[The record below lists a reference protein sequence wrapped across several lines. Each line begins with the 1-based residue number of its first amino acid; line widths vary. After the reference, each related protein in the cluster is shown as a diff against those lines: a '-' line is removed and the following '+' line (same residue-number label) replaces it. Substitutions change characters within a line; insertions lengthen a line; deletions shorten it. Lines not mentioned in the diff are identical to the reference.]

1 MPSVV
6 GLLLLGLAVGL
17 LVGLMG
23 VGGGVVLVPAY
34 VFLLGLTQR
43 MAQGTSVF
51 LLLPP
56 LGLGALLVYRKQ
68 GDVDWSA
75 GIACALG
82 FLCGGLVG
90 GLLAVGIG
98 DRALSILFGSFLV
111 LTAALLFH
119 GRSGARPTGR
129 LHV

>member
-1 MPSVV
+1 MTV
-6 GLLLLGLAVGL
+6 GLLLLGLIVGI

-23 VGGGVVLVPAY
+23 MGGGVILVPAY
-34 VFLLGLTQR
+34 VFLVGLTQR

-56 LGLGALLVYRKQ
+56 LGLGALLTYRNQ
-68 GDVDWSA
+68 GEVDWRA
-75 GIACALG
+75 GTACAVG
-82 FLCGGLVG
+82 FLCGGLLG
-90 GLLAVGIG
+90 GLLAVGIP
-98 DRALSILFGSFLV
+98 DRALSILFGAFLL

-119 GRSGARPTGR
+119 GRSGARPTGK